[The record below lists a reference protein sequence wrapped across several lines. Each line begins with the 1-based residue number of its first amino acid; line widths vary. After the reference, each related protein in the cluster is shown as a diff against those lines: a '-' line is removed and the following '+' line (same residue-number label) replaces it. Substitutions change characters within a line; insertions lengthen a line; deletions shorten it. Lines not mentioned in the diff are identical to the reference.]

1 MRIRYNLREM
11 LQEIKAD
18 EEFEKMTQR
27 KLSQDGIQ
35 RLIKNKE
42 KIKLKKGE

>member
-1 MRIRYNLREM
+1 MRIRYNLREI
-11 LQEIKAD
+11 LLEIKTD

-27 KLSQDGIQ
+27 KLTQDGIQ
-35 RLIKNKE
+35 RLITSKD

>member
-1 MRIRYNLREM
+1 MRIRYNLREI
-11 LQEIKAD
+11 LLEIKTD

-27 KLSQDGIQ
+27 KLTQDGIQ
-35 RLIKNKE
+35 RLITNKD

>member
-1 MRIRYNLREM
+1 MRIRYNLREI
-11 LQEIKAD
+11 LLEIKAD

-27 KLSQDGIQ
+27 KLTQDGIQ
-35 RLIKNKE
+35 RLITSKD